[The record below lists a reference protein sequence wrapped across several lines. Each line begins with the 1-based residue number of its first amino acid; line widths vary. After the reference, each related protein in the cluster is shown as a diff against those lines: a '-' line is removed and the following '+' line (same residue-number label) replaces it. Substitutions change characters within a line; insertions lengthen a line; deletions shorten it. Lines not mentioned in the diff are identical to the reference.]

1 MSLIDCELYMN
12 DVIRVAN
19 EFDNFKNSKVLI
31 TGASGLICSFLV
43 DVLMYRNLHYG
54 DNIYIYL
61 MCRNEKKLKERF
73 NYYNLNELNI
83 IIQDICES
91 FDFDYDF
98 DYIINGASNT
108 HPIQYSTNPVGTIT
122 TNVMGLNNIL
132 KYSIKHKPKRIF
144 MMSSVEIYGENK
156 GDVDLFDENYL
167 GYINCNTVRACY
179 PESKRVCES
188 LCQSYISQYG
198 LDIVIGRLSRV
209 FGPTM
214 QKDDSKALAQFIR
227 NAVDGKDIILK
238 SDGKQLFSYTYM
250 SDAVSAILKIL
261 FYGECG
267 EAYNISD
274 RLSDITLKDLA
285 CILAKY
291 NNKKVVFELPTNTE
305 KKGYSTATKAV
316 LDSAKIRKLGWKPY
330 YNIETGLQNTVKI
343 LKKMECD
350 ENTKYKKQY

>member
-1 MSLIDCELYMN
+1 
-12 DVIRVAN
+12 
-19 EFDNFKNSKVLI
+19 
-31 TGASGLICSFLV
+31 
-43 DVLMYRNLHYG
+43 
-54 DNIYIYL
+54 

-132 KYSIKHKPKRIF
+132 KYCIKHKPKRIF

-316 LDSAKIRKLGWKPY
+316 LLLINL
-330 YNIETGLQNTVKI
+330 
-343 LKKMECD
+343 
-350 ENTKYKKQY
+350 

>member
-61 MCRNEKKLKERF
+61 MCRHEKKLKERF

-132 KYSIKHKPKRIF
+132 KYCIKHKPKRIF
-144 MMSSVEIYGENK
+144 MMSSVEIYG
-156 GDVDLFDENYL
+156 
-167 GYINCNTVRACY
+167 
-179 PESKRVCES
+179 
-188 LCQSYISQYG
+188 
-198 LDIVIGRLSRV
+198 
-209 FGPTM
+209 
-214 QKDDSKALAQFIR
+214 
-227 NAVDGKDIILK
+227 
-238 SDGKQLFSYTYM
+238 
-250 SDAVSAILKIL
+250 
-261 FYGECG
+261 
-267 EAYNISD
+267 
-274 RLSDITLKDLA
+274 
-285 CILAKY
+285 
-291 NNKKVVFELPTNTE
+291 
-305 KKGYSTATKAV
+305 
-316 LDSAKIRKLGWKPY
+316 
-330 YNIETGLQNTVKI
+330 
-343 LKKMECD
+343 
-350 ENTKYKKQY
+350 